1 MENEFRIRSELYGQA
16 QGTEYSPGTAR
27 SDGGNSAGTG
37 DSDGADQRRGMD
49 AANGSATQNGGTV
62 SGFDRAESR
71 LEDLSGELRHGD
83 EEGSTGAERDHGEG
97 SAQGDDGSG
106 RTGWESERESFR
118 SYRQKNSSGRGTV
131 VAPTRTHGSPNA
143 AGIALMGAR
152 GIANVG
158 RIIEDDSEE
167 SEEAKRERE
176 ARHAG
181 EAVGAVVGFGIGA
194 VVELTKQKQTPADDV
209 DDGEDQGMGMSM

>member
-1 MENEFRIRSELYGQA
+1 MRL
-16 QGTEYSPGTAR
+16 TETLHR
-27 SDGGNSAGTG
+27 
-37 DSDGADQRRGMD
+37 M
-49 AANGSATQNGGTV
+49 GTV

-83 EEGSTGAERDHGEG
+83 EEGSTGADRGFSESDTEDRER
-97 SAQGDDGSG
+97 SC
-106 RTGWESERESFR
+106 RTGWENERESF
-118 SYRQKNSSGRGTV
+118 SGYRQKNSSGRGTV

-158 RIIEDDSEE
+158 NIIENGDGEE

-176 ARHAG
+176 ARRAG

-194 VVELTKQKQTPADDV
+194 VVELTKQKQTPTDDV
-209 DDGEDQGMGMSM
+209 DDGEEQDMGMTM